1 MMANSKMTS
10 KSPSKI
16 MSVHHDTLNHLLALS
31 VGMAYWPNGID
42 KHAQGPLSQMTVD
55 LTKLTCEIP

>member
-1 MMANSKMTS
+1 
-10 KSPSKI
+10 

-42 KHAQGPLSQMTVD
+42 KHAQEPLSQMTVD